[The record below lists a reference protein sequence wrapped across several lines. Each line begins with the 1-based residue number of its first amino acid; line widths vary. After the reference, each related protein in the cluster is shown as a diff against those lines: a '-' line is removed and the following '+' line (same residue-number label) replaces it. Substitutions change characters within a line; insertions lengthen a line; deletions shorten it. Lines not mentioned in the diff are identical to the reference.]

1 MKLHECVI
9 LVGGQGTR
17 LRSVVQDIPKPMADI
32 NGKPFLEYLLSFLN
46 AQGCKHV
53 VLSVGYKHEII
64 ENYFGNQYLNLKIDY
79 AVEKEP
85 LGTGGGIKNSIGY
98 ISQDDFFLL
107 NGDSFFDVN
116 LAELAEFHVL
126 RKSLVT
132 LSVKEMHHVD
142 RYGTLSIE
150 DGKIISFNEKQP
162 IEKGFI
168 NTGVYVVSKQVFE
181 KAAILQENASENTH
195 VIAGLTRNLPQIT
208 PLTNGLRVKPAM
220 TESPTE
226 KFSFEKDILEANVS
240 KLPFYAFQSDGYFID
255 IGIPEDYKKAQ
266 ADFISRFSLQ
276 HPIF

>member
-150 DGKIISFNEKQP
+150 DSKIVSFNEKQP

-181 KAAILQENASENTH
+181 
-195 VIAGLTRNLPQIT
+195 NLPNQQ
-208 PLTNGLRVKPAM
+208 
-220 TESPTE
+220 E
-226 KFSFEKDILEANVS
+226 KFSFEKDILEANIS